1 MVTTS
6 PNLSIREGSSQAG
19 ISRSRYHAAMAKI
32 HLKPY
37 HPTLIVNLNE
47 DDFDRRSQFCQLWL
61 EKFQND
67 PHLVDH
73 IFWSDEAR
81 FNRNGVVNRHNCTYC
96 FNENPHIKF
105 NVPNTQEGVMVWC
118 GLTSGGL
125 IGPYFFKETVTG
137 PVYKQLLLDYAW
149 PQLKRKRLYFQ
160 HDEAAPHYAIVV
172 RSWLDENFPGSWIG
186 RRGSLDW
193 PARSP
198 DLTPCDFFLWGYL
211 KGIVFREPSATIVQ
225 LQIRIEQ
232 ACTQV
237 TKAMCHKACHSVVQR
252 LRDCLDQEGQLLSY

>member
-1 MVTTS
+1 
-6 PNLSIREGSSQAG
+6 
-19 ISRSRYHAAMAKI
+19 MAKI